1 MRVLDKY
8 RFGFDVWGLVL
19 FFIIMIPNFIWFA
32 VPAENDVLRTE
43 SITPVIDM
51 IASIAQVTM
60 IITLCIIKRSDN
72 DKPGKRSLLLI
83 IVLLVVLYGLGWI
96 AYYMG
101 NIGLLTILDLCIA
114 PSLAFIVFAIYRR
127 NYPALILAMIFT
139 VCHVIFGVVNFII

>member
-60 IITLCIIKRSDN
+60 IITLCIIKRC
-72 DKPGKRSLLLI
+72 RE
-83 IVLLVVLYGLGWI
+83 
-96 AYYMG
+96 
-101 NIGLLTILDLCIA
+101 IGRASCRER
-114 PSLAFIVFAIYRR
+114 V
-127 NYPALILAMIFT
+127 
-139 VCHVIFGVVNFII
+139 

>member
-101 NIGLLTILDLCIA
+101 NIGLLIILDLCIA

-127 NYPALILAMIFT
+127 NYPPLILAMIFT

>member
-139 VCHVIFGVVNFII
+139 VCHVIFDVVNFII

>member
-127 NYPALILAMIFT
+127 NYPTLILAMIFT

>member
-139 VCHVIFGVVNFII
+139 VCHVIFGMVNFII